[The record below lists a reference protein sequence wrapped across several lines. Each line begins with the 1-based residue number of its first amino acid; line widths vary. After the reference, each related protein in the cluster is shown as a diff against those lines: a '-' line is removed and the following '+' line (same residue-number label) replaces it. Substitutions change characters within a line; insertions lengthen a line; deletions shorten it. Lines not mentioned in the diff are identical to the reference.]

1 MAAVGW
7 RGPAGGVF
15 AVAWGASQFVSLL
28 VAYRE
33 QRGISTAVN
42 DGLFGIYA
50 VGLELVSGLRETQRI
65 AEPGEL
71 AGLGADLLH
80 TDLRRLCPTGD
91 PRWAECIS
99 MGSGV
104 VVLPRRPGRWI
115 AGSRGFNQRG
125 TLFSRLPAHLDFRVF
140 GSAERRGAGLSLA

>member
-7 RGPAGGVF
+7 RGAAGGVF
-15 AVAWGASQFVSLL
+15 AVAWGASDFVSLL

-65 AEPGEL
+65 AEPGER
-71 AGLGADLLH
+71 AGLGAIYYTL
-80 TDLRRLCPTGD
+80 TYVGF
-91 PRWAECIS
+91 A
-99 MGSGV
+99 
-104 VVLPRRPGRWI
+104 LPVI
-115 AGSRGFNQRG
+115 
-125 TLFSRLPAHLDFRVF
+125 L
-140 GSAERRGAGLSLA
+140 AGLSAFLWYPALLCCLAALAAGSLFIVRVQSARHPV

>member
-71 AGLGADLLH
+71 AGLGAIYYTLTYVGFALPVILAGLSAFLWYPALLCC
-80 TDLRRLCPTGD
+80 LAAL
-91 PRWAECIS
+91 AA
-99 MGSGV
+99 GS
-104 VVLPRRPGRWI
+104 LDRWI
-115 AGSRGFNQRG
+115 A
-125 TLFSRLPAHLDFRVF
+125 RVQ
-140 GSAERRGAGLSLA
+140 SARHPV